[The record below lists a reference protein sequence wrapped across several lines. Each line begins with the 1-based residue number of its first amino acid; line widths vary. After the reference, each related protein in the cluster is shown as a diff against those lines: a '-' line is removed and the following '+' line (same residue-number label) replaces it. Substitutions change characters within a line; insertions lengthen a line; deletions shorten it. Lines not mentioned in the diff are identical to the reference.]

1 MQHNTNE
8 PVPMVVELFGHQKI
22 AGYVSEHNVAGA
34 PFIRVDVPETDT
46 APAFTR
52 MFHPNAIYCFNPCD
66 IETMVAMVDRLE
78 VRPIEPFE
86 IRKMVAKI
94 SAQQLIDESDPYGVY
109 AAQSKAESEVN
120 TLDKDDERTPFGQE
134 DDKEW

>member
-46 APAFTR
+46 APAFSR
-52 MFHPNAIYCFNPCD
+52 MFHPNAVYCFNPCD
-66 IETMVAMVDRLE
+66 DETMIAMVDRLE

-86 IRKMVAKI
+86 IRKLVSKI
-94 SAQQLIDESDPYGVY
+94 SAQQLMAD
-109 AAQSKAESEVN
+109 AEASVN
-120 TLDKDDERTPFGQE
+120 TFNEDDEKEPIGME
-134 DDKEW
+134 GDDQW

>member
-34 PFIRVDVPETDT
+34 PFIRVDVPETET
-46 APAFTR
+46 TPAFSR

-66 IETMVAMVDRLE
+66 TETMIAMVDRLE

-86 IRKMVAKI
+86 IRKLVTKI
-94 SAQQLIDESDPYGVY
+94 SAQQLG
-109 AAQSKAESEVN
+109 AESEVN
-120 TLDKDDERTPFGQE
+120 ASDEGDDNLYPFREKTQIDQE
-134 DDKEW
+134 GEGEW

>member
-34 PFIRVDVPETDT
+34 PFIRVDVPETEST
-46 APAFTR
+46 PGFSR

-66 IETMVAMVDRLE
+66 VETMIAMVDRLE

-94 SAQQLIDESDPYGVY
+94 SAQQLIDESDPYGIY
-109 AAQSKAESEVN
+109 DAQSKAESEVN